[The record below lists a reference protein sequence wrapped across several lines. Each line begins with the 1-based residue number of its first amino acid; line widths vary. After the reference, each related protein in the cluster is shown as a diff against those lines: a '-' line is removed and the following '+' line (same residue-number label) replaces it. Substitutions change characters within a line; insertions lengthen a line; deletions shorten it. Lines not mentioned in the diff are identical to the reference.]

1 MKQRDNFTFMNVR
14 HNGSAQPVSKEKF
27 TTFLWFP
34 EHSHTQNFNI

>member
-1 MKQRDNFTFMNVR
+1 MKHRDNFIFMNVR

-27 TTFLWFP
+27 TFLWFP